1 MSDRGGSA
9 GGGEAA
15 AESGGPGR
23 PLSKGR
29 GRRPDEPRQ
38 GRAAAGG
45 GEPSAAAAAA
55 SPKAI
60 DALGRTMTAILRHKA
75 LDYGLSIRPD
85 GYVPVADILSLQ
97 INTGAKRQLNSHS
110 VEDVRKV
117 NRQTFARHVAAQA
130 VELDNKQRFA
140 LLEEGGQ
147 LLIRANQGHTI
158 RSVTSEHLLQEVTD
172 PDQIPDIPLF
182 LQHFVCMGHFFDN
195 PCAPAAVCVHGT
207 FSRYLESIMK
217 TGLNRMARNHIHFAK
232 GLPKEAGVISGMRGS
247 CEVLI
252 YINVKTAMKDGI
264 RFYVSDNN
272 VILSDGVEG
281 VLLPKYFK
289 EVVSWPDHRP
299 ML

>member
-1 MSDRGGSA
+1 MRWA
-9 GGGEAA
+9 G
-15 AESGGPGR
+15 PCQF
-23 PLSKGR
+23 LR
-29 GRRPDEPRQ
+29 GRLAR
-38 GRAAAGG
+38 
-45 GEPSAAAAAA
+45 
-55 SPKAI
+55 
-60 DALGRTMTAILRHKA
+60 TAILRHKA

-85 GYVPVADILSLQ
+85 GYVPVADILALH

-110 VEDVRKV
+110 VEDVRK
-117 NRQTFARHVAAQA
+117 A

-140 LLEEGGQ
+140 LLEEGGR

-172 PDQIPDIPLF
+172 PAQIP
-182 LQHFVCMGHFFDN
+182 
-195 PCAPAAVCVHGT
+195 VCVHGT
-207 FSRYLESIMK
+207 FSRYVESIMN

-252 YINVKTAMKDGI
+252 YIDVKTAMQDGI

-299 ML
+299 LP